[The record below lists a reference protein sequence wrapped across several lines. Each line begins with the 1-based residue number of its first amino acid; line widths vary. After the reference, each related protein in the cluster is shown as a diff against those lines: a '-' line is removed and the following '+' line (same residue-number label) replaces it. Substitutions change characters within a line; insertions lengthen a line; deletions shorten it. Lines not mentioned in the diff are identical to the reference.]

1 MARSLLAGL
10 ALSISLAAA
19 GCGSAPG
26 PAASAASTDAPKP
39 ERTAPTHTSVS
50 PKNPGGD
57 ADDPEK
63 AALERLA
70 NEAWGFRRDH
80 WKTLRVPLI
89 DWKNWRRVRIW
100 GHPTR
105 ATYRYGDDHRAI
117 DTTLYTASEGP
128 NDPETCLAKFME
140 YASTTSQAYG
150 VHLGESQLVRM
161 TQTVGDETRPL
172 LVKLIDGS
180 IESIIANDDYVA
192 AIAVYQSFPG
202 TCLVRGF
209 AVVATN
215 HRALATKI
223 RDRWVAE
230 GAPGLVWEKGLKEAP
245 KLESR

>member
-19 GCGSAPG
+19 GCGSAPA
-26 PAASAASTDAPKP
+26 PAASTAAPKP
-39 ERTAPTHTSVS
+39 ERTAPTPISVS

-57 ADDPEK
+57 ADDPKK

-70 NEAWGFRRDH
+70 NEPWGFRRDH
-80 WKTLRVPLI
+80 WKTLHIPLI
-89 DWKNWRRVRIW
+89 DWKNWRRVRLW

-105 ATYRYGDDHRAI
+105 ATYRYGDDHTAV
-117 DTTLYTASEGP
+117 DTTLYTAIEGP
-128 NDPETCLAKFME
+128 NDPDTCLAKFME
-140 YASTTSQAYG
+140 YASSTAQAYG
-150 VHLGESQLVRM
+150 VNLGEPQLVRM
-161 TQTVGDETRPL
+161 TQTVGDQTRPI

-209 AVVATN
+209 AVVATD
-215 HRALATKI
+215 HRALATKV

-230 GAPGLVWEKGLKEAP
+230 GAPGLVWEKHVKEAP
-245 KLESR
+245 KVESR